1 LIDQHSYVELHMPTA
16 YVEDLKI
23 KRPEENQREL
33 VSFGSSVRR
42 IFDVAVGVGRRDKG
56 LSFKYDNRRNF

>member
-1 LIDQHSYVELHMPTA
+1 MPTA

-42 IFDVAVGVGRRDKG
+42 ISDVAVGVGRRDKG